1 MNKNIPHEKCTN
13 KFSTVVLIGSLLVLI
28 GLLLLAFNLGWLNPS
43 FKCILISWP
52 MLLIVLAIIG
62 YFKKQIL
69 FPTILLFT
77 GAFFLLPRLERAY
90 PGILGE
96 FGKNFASNYW
106 PFLLI
111 AIGLILIIG
120 VAANRRK
127 RVSFKKHIIG
137 RHETTDGAG
146 GWIIKDVVFGG
157 VESLFLEPE
166 LKGGD
171 IDVVFGGIV
180 IDLRQTTLPES
191 TVYLNVDAV
200 FGGITLYVPE
210 NWCVNSNIDS
220 VFGGYSDK
228 RPNATMTTGESSS
241 KLIIQGSLIFSGCT
255 VQ

>member
-13 KFSTVVLIGSLLVLI
+13 KFSTVVLIGCLLVLI

-77 GAFFLLPRLERAY
+77 GGFFLLPRLERVY
-90 PGILGE
+90 PKILGE

-127 RVSFKKHIIG
+127 RVSVKKHIIG

-180 IDLRQTTLPES
+180 IDLRQTTLPET

-200 FGGITLYVPE
+200 FGGITLYIPE

-220 VFGGYSDK
+220 LFGGYSDK
-228 RPNATMTTGESSS
+228 RMNTSVVECESNS
-241 KLIIQGSLIFSGCT
+241 KLVLRGSLVFSGCT
-255 VQ
+255 IQ